1 MDVEVVEQIWWFTS
15 RAAGIVAWV
24 LLSLSVLAGLA
35 QSSRASRSLPAG
47 WTLDLHRFL
56 SMLSI
61 LFLIGHIAALVPDN
75 FVHFGWAELFVPYAS
90 QWQPGAVAWGIVA
103 FWLLVVVQLTSLLRA
118 RIPHRVWRTIHFLS
132 FAIWVAATVHLLT
145 AGTDTGSWP
154 FRAAQ
159 VLFSAAVIGMTAYRI
174 VASRRN
180 RRSSAGTASARTLP
194 VQESVDVDK
203 VDAGE
208 R

>member
-15 RAAGIVAWV
+15 RAAGIVSWV
-24 LLSLSVLAGLA
+24 LLSLAVLAGLT

-61 LFLIGHIAALVPDN
+61 LFVIVHLVALVPDN
-75 FVHFGWAELFVPYAS
+75 FVHFGWAELFVPYVS
-90 QWQPGAVAWGIVA
+90 EWQPGAVAWGIVA
-103 FWLLVVVQLTSLLRA
+103 FWLLAVVQTTSLLRA
-118 RIPHRVWRTIHFLS
+118 RIPNRVWRTIHLLS
-132 FAIWVAATVHLLT
+132 FVIWVAATVHLLT
-145 AGTDTGSWP
+145 AGTDASSLP
-154 FRAAQ
+154 FRIAQ
-159 VLFSAAVIGMTAYRI
+159 VVVSAAVVGLTVFRI
-174 VASRRN
+174 VVSRRN
-180 RRSSAGTASARTLP
+180 RRLRSSPRSAGPLP
-194 VQESVDVDK
+194 VEEPVDVDK